1 MNKGIFI
8 NYQMAEAI
16 NLIDNPSTNKTLED
30 FKNDWLQDTIPG
42 YNVKI
47 GTSIPGMQDI
57 TLDEVY
63 ELREQAQ
70 QADTYTV
77 QNCAAMQYCIVL
89 DENKKDS
96 TLKALNDAKKFIR
109 RVLADRVDVR
119 HIPELEFV
127 YDESIEY
134 GKKIENIIE
143 DIHNNE

>member
-30 FKNDWLQDTIPG
+30 LKNDWLQDTIPG

-47 GTSIPGMQDI
+47 GKSIPGMQDI

-89 DENKKDS
+89 DENKKFKTFDFS
-96 TLKALNDAKKFIR
+96 K
-109 RVLADRVDVR
+109 
-119 HIPELEFV
+119 LEA
-127 YDESIEY
+127 
-134 GKKIENIIE
+134 IIE
-143 DIHNNE
+143 LAKRNQKKVIIDLGISTNF